1 MSSTGPVVAA
11 PGSEAIPGPIDP
23 PARLLMGPGPIS
35 AYPSVLRAMSAP
47 LVGQYDP
54 FMTATMAET
63 QELYRAVWATRND
76 ATLLV
81 DGTSRAGIE
90 AAIASL
96 VRPGDRVLVPVF
108 GRFGHLLAEIAE
120 RALAEVHTIEVPWGQ
135 VFAPSAI
142 EEAIVRVRP
151 TLLALVQGDT
161 STTMNQPLDDVGE
174 ICARHGVLFYTD
186 ATASLGGNAFEAD
199 AWGVDAAT
207 AGLQKCLG
215 GPSGSAPIT
224 LSDRAVE
231 VVRSRGRVEAGI
243 REEDD
248 TAAADFVR
256 SNYFD
261 LGMILDY
268 WGPRRLNHHT
278 EATSMLYAARECARV
293 LLLEGRDAVIERHRR
308 AGAAMLAGAEGLGLE
323 VFGDVAHK
331 MNNVVAVEIPEGVPG
346 DAARAALLSD
356 FGVEIGTSFGPL
368 HGRVW
373 RIGTMGYNARE
384 DAVLT
389 TLAALEAV
397 LRRFGA
403 AVPAGGGV
411 EAAADALRGA

>member
-1 MSSTGPVVAA
+1 MTL
-11 PGSEAIPGPIDP
+11 IPGPIDP

-63 QELYRAVWATRND
+63 QQLYRGVWSTAND

-90 AAIASL
+90 AALISL
-96 VRPGDRVLVPVF
+96 IRPGDRVLVPVF

-120 RALAEVHTIEVPWGQ
+120 RALAEVHTIETAWGQ
-135 VFAPSAI
+135 VFPVSVI
-142 EEAIVRVRP
+142 EEAVVRVKP

-161 STTMNQPLDDVGE
+161 STTMNQPLDEVGAV
-174 ICARHGVLFYTD
+174 CAKHGVLFYTD

-199 AWGVDAAT
+199 EWGVDAAT

-231 VVRSRGRVEAGI
+231 VVRSRARIEAGI
-243 REEDD
+243 REDGD
-248 TAAADFVR
+248 ASAADFVR

-293 LLLEGRDAVIERHRR
+293 LLLEGRDAVIERHRL
-308 AGAAMLAGAEGLGLE
+308 AGAAMLAGVRGLGLE
-323 VFGDVAHK
+323 VFGDVSHK
-331 MNNVVAVEIPEGVPG
+331 MNNVVAVEIPAGVPG
-346 DAARAALLSD
+346 DAARAALLED
-356 FGVEIGTSFGPL
+356 FGIEIGTSFGPL

-403 AVPAGGGV
+403 TVPAGGGTD
-411 EAAADALRGA
+411 AATDVYRAARA

>member
-1 MSSTGPVVAA
+1 MTTVIPGP
-11 PGSEAIPGPIDP
+11 AIPGPAIPGPVDP

-54 FMTATMAET
+54 FMTTAMAET
-63 QELYRAVWATRND
+63 QELYRGVWNTAND
-76 ATLLV
+76 ATLLI

-90 AAIASL
+90 AAIVSL

-120 RALAEVHTIEVPWGQ
+120 RAQAEVHTIETGWGQ
-135 VFAPSAI
+135 VFPASVI
-142 EEAIVRVRP
+142 EEAIIRVKP

-161 STTMNQPLDDVGE
+161 STTMNQPLEDIGA
-174 ICARHGVLFYTD
+174 ICARHGVLFYSD
-186 ATASLGGNAFEAD
+186 ATASLGGNAFDAD
-199 AWGVDAAT
+199 AWGLDAAT

-215 GPSGSAPIT
+215 GPSGSSPIT
-224 LSDRAVE
+224 LSERAVD
-231 VVRSRGRVEAGI
+231 VIRSRGRVEAGI
-243 REEDD
+243 REAGDV
-248 TAAADFVR
+248 AASDFVL

-293 LLLEGRDAVIERHRR
+293 LLLEGRDEVIARHEL
-308 AGAAMLAGAEGLGLE
+308 AGRAMLAGVRGLGLG

-331 MNNVVAVEIPEGVPG
+331 MNNVVAVEIPGVPG
-346 DAARAALLSD
+346 DAARSALLED
-356 FGVEIGTSFGPL
+356 FGIEIGTSFGPL

-373 RIGTMGYNARE
+373 RIGTMGYNARK

-411 EAAADALRGA
+411 EAAADIYAAAA

>member
-1 MSSTGPVVAA
+1 MTHA
-11 PGSEAIPGPIDP
+11 PLPGPIDP

-54 FMTATMAET
+54 FMTATMTET
-63 QELYRAVWATRND
+63 QELYRAVWSTRNE
-76 ATLLV
+76 ATVLV

-90 AAIASL
+90 AAIVSL
-96 VRPGDRVLVPVF
+96 VRPGERVLVPVF
-108 GRFGHLLAEIAE
+108 GRFGHLLAEIAR
-120 RALAEVHTIEVPWGQ
+120 RAMAEVHTIEVPWGQ
-135 VFAPSAI
+135 VFTPSAI
-142 EEAIVRVRP
+142 EEAVARVRP
-151 TLLALVQGDT
+151 HLVALVQGDT
-161 STTMNQPLDDVGE
+161 STTMNQPLDEVGA
-174 ICARHGVLFYTD
+174 ICARHGALFYTD

-199 AWGVDAAT
+199 AWGLDAAT

-215 GPSGSAPIT
+215 GPSGSSPIT

-231 VVRSRGRVEAGI
+231 VVQARKSIEAGI
-243 REEDD
+243 REDGD
-248 TAAADFVR
+248 PDAADFVR

-261 LGMILDY
+261 LGQILDY

-278 EATSMLYAARECARV
+278 EATTMLYGARECARV
-293 LLLEGRDAVIERHRR
+293 LLGEGRDAVIARHRL
-308 AGAAMLAGAEGLGLE
+308 AGDAMLAGVRALGLA

-331 MNNVVAVEIPEGVPG
+331 MSNVVAVEIPDGVPG
-346 DAARAALLSD
+346 DAVRAALLSD
-356 FGVEIGTSFGPL
+356 LGIEIGTSFGPL

-373 RIGTMGYNARE
+373 RIGTMGYNARQ

-389 TLAALEAV
+389 TLAGLEAV

-403 AVPAGGGV
+403 KVPAGGGV
-411 EAAADALRGA
+411 EAAADVYRAAA

>member
-1 MSSTGPVVAA
+1 MTDL
-11 PGSEAIPGPIDP
+11 PGPIDP

-54 FMTATMAET
+54 FMTATMTET
-63 QELYRAVWATRND
+63 QDLYRGVWATENE
-76 ATLLV
+76 ATLLI

-90 AAIASL
+90 AAIVSL

-120 RALAEVHTIEVPWGQ
+120 RAMAEVHTIETEWGQ
-135 VFAPSAI
+135 VFPVSVI
-142 EEAIVRVRP
+142 EEAIVRVKP

-161 STTMNQPLDDVGE
+161 STTMNQPLDEVGA

-186 ATASLGGNAFEAD
+186 ATASLGGNPFEAD
-199 AWGVDAAT
+199 AWGLDAAT

-215 GPSGSAPIT
+215 GPSGSSPLT

-231 VVRSRGRVEAGI
+231 VVRSRTRIEAGI
-243 REEDD
+243 READD
-248 TAAADFVR
+248 LSAADFVR

-293 LLLEGRDAVIERHRR
+293 LLIEGRDAVIERHRV
-308 AGAAMLAGAEGLGLE
+308 AGAAMLAGVQALGLA
-323 VFGDVAHK
+323 VFGDLAHK
-331 MNNVVAVEIPEGVPG
+331 MNNVVAVEIPAGVPG
-346 DAARAALLSD
+346 DEARRVMLED
-356 FGVEIGTSFGPL
+356 FGIEIGTSFGPL

-403 AVPAGGGV
+403 SVPAGGGTD
-411 EAAADALRGA
+411 AAADVFRSA

>member
-1 MSSTGPVVAA
+1 M
-11 PGSEAIPGPIDP
+11 IPGPIDP

-54 FMTATMAET
+54 FMTATMTET
-63 QELYRAVWATRND
+63 QELYRQVWATQNE
-76 ATLLV
+76 ATVLV

-90 AAIASL
+90 AALVSL

-120 RALAEVHTIEVPWGQ
+120 RAMAEVHTIEVPWGQ
-135 VFAPSAI
+135 VFPVSAI
-142 EEAIVRVRP
+142 REALERVRP
-151 TLLALVQGDT
+151 QVLALVQGDT
-161 STTMNQPLDDVGE
+161 STTMNQPLDEIGE
-174 ICARHGVLFYTD
+174 LCRAQGTLFYTD
-186 ATASLGGNAFEAD
+186 ATASLGGNPFEAD
-199 AWGVDAAT
+199 AWGVDVAT

-215 GPSGSAPIT
+215 GPSGSAPVT

-231 VVRSRGRVEAGI
+231 VVRSRARIEAGI
-243 REEDD
+243 REEGDP
-248 TAAADFVR
+248 AASDFVR

-293 LLLEGRDAVIERHRR
+293 LLLEGRAAVLARHRLH
-308 AGAAMLAGAEGLGLE
+308 GEAMLAGVRGLGLT

-331 MNNVVAVEIPEGVPG
+331 MTNVVAVEIPEAVPG
-346 DAARAALLSD
+346 DAVRTALLTD
-356 FGVEIGTSFGPL
+356 FGIEIGTSFGPL

-373 RIGTMGYNARE
+373 RIGTMGYNART

-389 TLAALEAV
+389 TLSALESV

-403 AVPAGGGV
+403 RVPAGGGV
-411 EAAADALRGA
+411 EAAESVYAAAAEIPGGE

>member
-1 MSSTGPVVAA
+1 
-11 PGSEAIPGPIDP
+11 
-23 PARLLMGPGPIS
+23 MGPGPIS

-54 FMTATMAET
+54 FMTGIMAET
-63 QELYRAVWATRND
+63 QELYRGVWATRNE

-90 AAIASL
+90 AALVSL
-96 VRPGDRVLVPVF
+96 LRPGDRVLVPVF

-120 RALAEVHTIEVPWGQ
+120 RAMAEVHTIEAEWGQ
-135 VFAPSAI
+135 VFPVSVI
-142 EEAIVRVRP
+142 EEAIVRVKP
-151 TLLALVQGDT
+151 ALLALVQGDT
-161 STTMNQPLDDVGE
+161 STTMNQPLDEVGAL
-174 ICARHGVLFYTD
+174 CRRHGVLFYSD
-186 ATASLGGNAFEAD
+186 ATASLGGNEFEAD
-199 AWGVDAAT
+199 SWGLDAAT

-215 GPSGSAPIT
+215 GPSGSSPIT
-224 LSDRAVE
+224 LSERAVE
-231 VVRSRGRVEAGI
+231 VIRSRGRVEAGI
-243 REEDD
+243 REDGD
-248 TAAADFVR
+248 PHASDFIR

-278 EATSMLYAARECARV
+278 EATSMLYAARECAR
-293 LLLEGRDAVIERHRR
+293 LLLAEGRDEVIARHRL
-308 AGAAMLAGAEGLGLE
+308 AGDAMLAGVQGLGLT
-323 VFGDVAHK
+323 VFGDLAHR
-331 MNNVVAVEIPEGVPG
+331 MSNVVAVEIPDGVPG
-346 DAARAALLSD
+346 DAARAAMLTD
-356 FGVEIGTSFGPL
+356 FGIEIGTSFGPL

-411 EAAADALRGA
+411 EAASDVYRGAPA

>member
-1 MSSTGPVVAA
+1 MTNPTV
-11 PGSEAIPGPIDP
+11 PIPGPIDP

-35 AYPSVLRAMSAP
+35 AYPSVLTAMSAA

-54 FMTATMAET
+54 FMTKTMTET
-63 QELYRAVWATRND
+63 QELYRAVWNTRND
-76 ATLLV
+76 ATMLV

-90 AAIASL
+90 AAILSL

-120 RALAEVHTIEVPWGQ
+120 RALAEVHTIETEWGQ
-135 VFAPSAI
+135 VFTPAAI
-142 EEAIVRVRP
+142 EEAVVRVKP

-161 STTMNQPLDDVGE
+161 STTMNQPLDEIGA
-174 ICARHGVLFYTD
+174 ICAKHGVLFYSD
-186 ATASLGGNAFEAD
+186 ATASLGGNEFDAD
-199 AWGVDAAT
+199 GWGLDAAT

-224 LSDRAVE
+224 LSERAVE
-231 VVRSRGRVEAGI
+231 VVRSRARIEAGI
-243 REEDD
+243 REPGDPD
-248 TAAADFVR
+248 AADFVR

-278 EATSMLYAARECARV
+278 EATSMLYGARECARV
-293 LLLEGRDAVIERHRR
+293 LLLEGRDEVIARHRL
-308 AGAAMLAGAEGLGLE
+308 AGAAMLAGVQALGLT

-331 MNNVVAVEIPEGVPG
+331 MNNVVAVEIPDGVPG
-346 DAARAALLSD
+346 DEARAALLTD
-356 FGVEIGTSFGPL
+356 FGIEIGTSFGPL

-373 RIGTMGYNARE
+373 RIGTMGYNARQ

-389 TLAALEAV
+389 TLSALEAV
-397 LRRFGA
+397 LRRYGA
-403 AVPAGGGV
+403 AVPVAGGV
-411 EAAADALRGA
+411 EAAADVYRGR

>member
-1 MSSTGPVVAA
+1 MT
-11 PGSEAIPGPIDP
+11 IPGPIDP

-63 QELYRAVWATRND
+63 QELYRGVWATGNE
-76 ATLLV
+76 ATVLV

-90 AAIASL
+90 AAIVSL

-120 RALAEVHTIEVPWGQ
+120 RAMAEVHTIETEWGQ
-135 VFAPSAI
+135 VFPPSVV

-151 TLLALVQGDT
+151 ALLALVQGDT
-161 STTMNQPLDDVGE
+161 STTMNQPLDEIGA

-199 AWGVDAAT
+199 AWGLDAAT

-215 GPSGSAPIT
+215 GPSGSSPLT
-224 LSDRAVE
+224 LSERAASVI
-231 VVRSRGRVEAGI
+231 RSRRRIEAGI
-243 REEDD
+243 REEGDPD
-248 TAAADFVR
+248 AADFVR

-293 LLLEGRDAVIERHRR
+293 LLLEGRDAVIARHAL
-308 AGAAMLAGAEGLGLE
+308 AGSAMLAGVEALGLS
-323 VFGDVAHK
+323 VFGDVAHR

-346 DAARAALLSD
+346 DAARAALLDD
-356 FGVEIGTSFGPL
+356 FGIEIGTSFGPL

-373 RIGTMGYNARE
+373 RIGTMGYNARK
-384 DAVLT
+384 DAVLP
-389 TLAALEAV
+389 TLAGLEAI

-403 AVPAGGGV
+403 RVPSGASV
-411 EAAADALRGA
+411 EAAESVYAASAAG

>member
-1 MSSTGPVVAA
+1 MTL
-11 PGSEAIPGPIDP
+11 PGPIDP

-35 AYPSVLRAMSAP
+35 AYPSVLTAMSAP

-63 QELYRAVWATRND
+63 QELYRGVWSTTND
-76 ATLLV
+76 ATLLI

-90 AAIASL
+90 AAIVSL

-120 RALAEVHTIEVPWGQ
+120 RAMAEVHTIEVEWGQ
-135 VFAPSAI
+135 VFPVSVI
-142 EEAIVRVRP
+142 EEAIVRVKP
-151 TLLALVQGDT
+151 HLLGLVQGDT
-161 STTMNQPLDDVGE
+161 STTMNQPLDEVGAL
-174 ICARHGVLFYTD
+174 CAEHGVLFYSD

-199 AWGVDAAT
+199 AWGLDAAT

-224 LSDRAVE
+224 LSERAVE
-231 VVRSRGRVEAGI
+231 VVQSRKKIEAGI
-243 REEDD
+243 REPGDPD
-248 TAAADFVR
+248 APDFVR

-278 EATSMLYAARECARV
+278 EATSMLYGARECARV
-293 LLLEGRDAVIERHRR
+293 LLEEGRDAVVARHRL
-308 AGAAMLAGAEGLGLE
+308 AGEAMLAGVRGLGLV

-346 DAARAALLSD
+346 DVARGEMLTD
-356 FGVEIGTSFGPL
+356 FGIEIGTSFGPL

-373 RIGTMGYNARE
+373 RIGTMGYNARK

-397 LRRFGA
+397 LRRHGH
-403 AVPAGGGV
+403 AVPTGGGV
-411 EAAADALRGA
+411 EAAADVYRSA

>member
-1 MSSTGPVVAA
+1 MNIA
-11 PGSEAIPGPIDP
+11 PLDP

-54 FMTATMAET
+54 FMTAAMTET
-63 QELYRAVWATRND
+63 QELYRQVWATRND
-76 ATLLV
+76 ATLLI

-90 AAIASL
+90 AAIVSL
-96 VRPGDRVLVPVF
+96 VKPGDRVLVPVF

-120 RALAEVHTIEVPWGQ
+120 RALAEVHTIEVEWGQ
-135 VFAPSAI
+135 VVPLSLI
-142 EEAIVRVRP
+142 EEAVVRVRP
-151 TLLALVQGDT
+151 HLLALVQGDT
-161 STTMNQPLDDVGE
+161 STTMNQPLDEVGE
-174 ICARHGVLFYTD
+174 LCAKHGVLFYTD
-186 ATASLGGNAFEAD
+186 ATASLGGNEFDAD

-224 LSDRAVE
+224 LSDRAVD
-231 VVRSRGRVEAGI
+231 VIRSRKRIEAGI
-243 REEDD
+243 REDGDESAD
-248 TAAADFVR
+248 DFVR

-293 LLLEGRDAVIERHRR
+293 MLTEGRAAVIDRHRI
-308 AGAAMLAGAEGLGLE
+308 AGAAMLAGVEGLGLR
-323 VFGDVAHK
+323 VFGDVGHK

-346 DAARAALLSD
+346 DAARSALLED
-356 FGVEIGTSFGPL
+356 FGIEIGTSFGPL

-373 RIGTMGYNARE
+373 RIGTMGANARK

-389 TLAALEAV
+389 TLAALEVV
-397 LRRFGA
+397 LRRYGM

-411 EAAADALRGA
+411 EAAADLFTAASLREAW

>member
-1 MSSTGPVVAA
+1 
-11 PGSEAIPGPIDP
+11 
-23 PARLLMGPGPIS
+23 MGPGPIS

-54 FMTATMAET
+54 FMTATMTET
-63 QELYRAVWATRND
+63 QELYRGVWSTAND
-76 ATLLV
+76 ATLLI

-90 AAIASL
+90 AAMISL
-96 VRPGDRVLVPVF
+96 IRPGDRVLVPVF

-135 VFAPSAI
+135 VFPTSVL

-151 TLLALVQGDT
+151 ALLALVQGDT
-161 STTMNQPLDDVGE
+161 STTMLQPLGDIGE

-199 AWGVDAAT
+199 AWGLDAAT

-224 LSDRAVE
+224 LSERAVE
-231 VVRSRGRVEAGI
+231 IIRSRAKVEAGI
-243 REEDD
+243 REPGDVD
-248 TAAADFVR
+248 APDFVR

-278 EATSMLYAARECARV
+278 EATSMLYGARECARV
-293 LLLEGRDAVIERHRR
+293 LLLEGRDAVIERHRIN
-308 AGAAMLAGAEGLGLE
+308 GEAMLAGVRGLGLV

-331 MNNVVAVEIPEGVPG
+331 MSNVVAVEIPEGVPG
-346 DAARAALLSD
+346 DVARAAMLND
-356 FGVEIGTSFGPL
+356 FGIEIGTSFGPL

-373 RIGTMGYNARE
+373 RIGTMGYNARR
-384 DAVLT
+384 DAVLQ
-389 TLAALEAV
+389 TLAALETV

-403 AVPAGGGV
+403 AVPVAGGV
-411 EAAADALRGA
+411 EAALSAYGSASNGD

>member
-1 MSSTGPVVAA
+1 MTHA
-11 PGSEAIPGPIDP
+11 PLPGPIDP

-54 FMTATMAET
+54 FMTATMTET
-63 QELYRAVWATRND
+63 QELYRGVWSTRNE
-76 ATLLV
+76 ATVLV

-90 AAIASL
+90 AAITSL
-96 VRPGDRVLVPVF
+96 VRPGERVLVPVF
-108 GRFGHLLAEIAE
+108 GRFGHLLAEIAR
-120 RALAEVHTIEVPWGQ
+120 RAMAEVHTIEVPWGQ
-135 VFAPSAI
+135 VFTPSAI
-142 EEAIVRVRP
+142 EEAVARVRP
-151 TLLALVQGDT
+151 HLLALVQGDT
-161 STTMNQPLDDVGE
+161 STTMNQPLDEIGA
-174 ICARHGVLFYTD
+174 ICARHGALFYTD
-186 ATASLGGNAFEAD
+186 ATASLGGNDFEAD
-199 AWGVDAAT
+199 AWGLDAAT

-215 GPSGSAPIT
+215 GPSGSSPIT

-231 VVRSRGRVEAGI
+231 VVVARKSIEAGI
-243 REEDD
+243 REDGD
-248 TAAADFVR
+248 PDAADFVR

-261 LGMILDY
+261 LGQILDY

-278 EATSMLYAARECARV
+278 EATSMLYGARECARV
-293 LLLEGRDAVIERHRR
+293 LLAEGRDAVIDRHRL
-308 AGAAMLAGAEGLGLE
+308 AGAAMLAGVRALGLE

-331 MNNVVAVEIPEGVPG
+331 MHNVVAVEIPDGVPG
-346 DAARAALLSD
+346 DAARTVLLED
-356 FGVEIGTSFGPL
+356 FGIEIGTSFGPL

-373 RIGTMGYNARE
+373 RIGTMGYNARQ

-403 AVPAGGGV
+403 KVPVAGGV
-411 EAAADALRGA
+411 EAAADVYRAAA

>member
-1 MSSTGPVVAA
+1 MTHASL
-11 PGSEAIPGPIDP
+11 PGPIDP

-54 FMTATMAET
+54 FMTATMTET
-63 QELYRAVWATRND
+63 QELYRGVWSTRNE
-76 ATLLV
+76 ATVLV

-90 AAIASL
+90 AAITSL
-96 VRPGDRVLVPVF
+96 VRPGERVLVPVF
-108 GRFGHLLAEIAE
+108 GRFGHLLAEIAR
-120 RALAEVHTIEVPWGQ
+120 RAMAEVHTIEVPWGQ
-135 VFAPSAI
+135 VFTPSAI
-142 EEAIVRVRP
+142 EEAVARVRP
-151 TLLALVQGDT
+151 HLLALVQGDT
-161 STTMNQPLDDVGE
+161 STTMNQPLDEIGA
-174 ICARHGVLFYTD
+174 ICARHGALFYTD
-186 ATASLGGNAFEAD
+186 ATASLGGNDFEAD
-199 AWGVDAAT
+199 AWGLDAAT

-215 GPSGSAPIT
+215 GPSGSSPIT

-231 VVRSRGRVEAGI
+231 VIGARKSIEAGI
-243 REEDD
+243 REDGD
-248 TAAADFVR
+248 PDAADFVR

-261 LGMILDY
+261 LGQILDY

-278 EATSMLYAARECARV
+278 EATSMLYGARECARV
-293 LLLEGRDAVIERHRR
+293 LLAEGRDAVIDRHRL
-308 AGAAMLAGAEGLGLE
+308 AGAAMLAGVRALGLE

-331 MNNVVAVEIPEGVPG
+331 MHNVVAVEIPDGVPG
-346 DAARAALLSD
+346 DAARTVLLED
-356 FGVEIGTSFGPL
+356 FGIEIGTSFGPL

-373 RIGTMGYNARE
+373 RIGTMGYNARQ

-403 AVPAGGGV
+403 KVPVAGGV
-411 EAAADALRGA
+411 EAAADVYRAAA

>member
-1 MSSTGPVVAA
+1 MTHA
-11 PGSEAIPGPIDP
+11 PLPGPIDP

-54 FMTATMAET
+54 FMTATMTET
-63 QELYRAVWATRND
+63 QVLYRGVWSTRNE
-76 ATLLV
+76 ATVLV

-90 AAIASL
+90 AAITSL
-96 VRPGDRVLVPVF
+96 VRPGERVLVPVF
-108 GRFGHLLAEIAE
+108 GRFGHLLAEIAR
-120 RALAEVHTIEVPWGQ
+120 RAMAEVHTIEVPWGQ
-135 VFAPSAI
+135 VFTPSAI
-142 EEAIVRVRP
+142 EEAVARVRP
-151 TLLALVQGDT
+151 HLLALVQGDT
-161 STTMNQPLDDVGE
+161 STTMNQPLDEIGA
-174 ICARHGVLFYTD
+174 ICARHGALFYTD
-186 ATASLGGNAFEAD
+186 ATASLGGNDFEAD
-199 AWGVDAAT
+199 AWGLDAAT

-215 GPSGSAPIT
+215 GPSGSSPIT

-231 VVRSRGRVEAGI
+231 VVSARKSIEAGI
-243 REEDD
+243 REDGD
-248 TAAADFVR
+248 PDAADFVR

-261 LGMILDY
+261 LGQILDY

-278 EATSMLYAARECARV
+278 EATSMLYGARECARV
-293 LLLEGRDAVIERHRR
+293 LLAEGRDAVIDRHRL
-308 AGAAMLAGAEGLGLE
+308 AGAAMLAGVRALGLE

-331 MNNVVAVEIPEGVPG
+331 MHNVVAVEIPDGVPG
-346 DAARAALLSD
+346 DAARTVLLED
-356 FGVEIGTSFGPL
+356 FGIEIGTSFGPL

-373 RIGTMGYNARE
+373 RIGTMGYNARQ

-403 AVPAGGGV
+403 KVPVAGGV
-411 EAAADALRGA
+411 EAAADVYRAAA